1 MYTLFNILLLS
12 ACMFFASFLVGMAPT
27 IITISE
33 KRTKTLGAFGAG
45 LLVGTALGIILP
57 EGIHEIYAVH
67 GEMHSRHVEI
77 EKSPTTISSDVVGQ
91 QLVTRTI
98 DAMALSSR
106 SKRSHDKDERMEG
119 NEVNRCEEYLHLAL
133 EGKNKLIGTA
143 LVSGFLFMLLID
155 FITEQGGHGT
165 EREILQCQRHRGWVA
180 TVGLIVHSATD
191 GIAVGAASFAHSSV
205 TVIVFFAVLLH
216 KAPAAFGLSVYLLNN
231 GLEISR
237 VRNHLIAF
245 SSAAPLAMLLT
256 FFFVNQTQSISG
268 AGASSDTIGI
278 LLLLSAGSF
287 LYVAT
292 VHILPSV
299 PLHSQASTS
308 LIRRWLSLELLCLF
322 IGSAIPLLHRRG
334 PTTNPRNG
342 GPNAETAFHLFAFT
356 KLVIAAASCHVNRHI
371 NTRRRV
377 WQKIERS
384 TLRNGRR
391 ESYGERLTKSANLV
405 VQKSVTTSIEVPKWN

>member
-155 FITEQGGHGT
+155 FITEQGGHGIGVLT
-165 EREILQCQRHRGWVA
+165 CQRHRGWVA

-292 VHILPSV
+292 VHILPNNTNNGT
-299 PLHSQASTS
+299 PTYAAMG
-308 LIRRWLSLELLCLF
+308 ELYFVLTA
-322 IGSAIPLLHRRG
+322 GKSDADRDGQHHRRG